1 MSIGFGGGLSAGDLL
16 VRIGADTSRFGQE
29 LKQQAEAAAAR
40 VTSDVR
46 IGADTQALT
55 SEVRSAAATVAR
67 QVTVDVDVDPDTRGF
82 AGEVQ
87 RAAARVS
94 GGVNLGVDV
103 EPDVTGLAGEVN
115 RAVELATAG
124 VAINVPVVPS
134 VAGTGAAV
142 AAQGTAAG
150 AVAGKGMAAGIGA
163 SLVKFGGPAALAGG
177 AFLGV
182 NLAKSSVEAASN
194 LGETTSKVNQIFGP
208 EAAAQLQ
215 TFASTADLAFG
226 QTQQQA
232 LDASS
237 TFGLFGK
244 IAGLQKAPLAT
255 FSSDLTGLA
264 SDMASFGN
272 TSVEEAITAVGG
284 ALRGETEP
292 IRRFGVM
299 LDADTVAAQALE
311 MGLVKTTV
319 NLDKVAAANKK
330 VADAQAGVRDA
341 TAKYGAD
348 SDEAAVASE
357 YLAFKQQELGKAL
370 KGTADKITPGA
381 RVLATQALIMK
392 QTSDQQGDFARTSGG
407 LANQQRILSAQWGN
421 MKAQLGSALLPAVTA
436 VVTKFNEWLPKI
448 IDFGKQVATF
458 LSPVKDAF
466 ANLFGG
472 AGEVGGPGEKIAAI
486 GTAFTN
492 LWAVVQPILAQI
504 GDALAKAW
512 ETVGP
517 VVTETFGYVQE
528 YVTSVLGIIAAVI
541 EKVTGVIRIVWE
553 KWGTGITNF
562 VTMVFGKIVGII
574 SGVMQTI
581 SGVVKTVLAVLK
593 GDWSGAWD
601 GLVQVAKGVWKV
613 IYNAVSGGIRAIGGL
628 VDGLWAIFKTAGVNV
643 VKGLWA
649 GIGSVAGWLGRKF
662 SEFFSG
668 LPGIVKRI
676 FGIESPSTVMA
687 GFGVQ
692 MVRGMVVGMDR
703 QRPELLGALTRL
715 VPTEPLPVPTL
726 AVAGPLRP
734 PQGAATG
741 AQAIPASLPGSV
753 GVGAGLPGRQVTFE
767 TNLYGVPDKE
777 LARQAP
783 VEMRKAAFM
792 MGVLA

>member
-1 MSIGFGGGLSAGDLL
+1 MSIGLSAGDLL

-29 LKQQAEAAAAR
+29 LKQQAEAAASR

-46 IGADTQALT
+46 IGADVSDLT
-55 SEVRSAAATVAR
+55 SEVRQAAAQVSR
-67 QVTVDVDVDPDTRGF
+67 QVDVAVDVNPETTGF
-82 AGEVQ
+82 TGEVQ
-87 RAAARVS
+87 RAASRVT
-94 GGVNLGVDV
+94 GGVDLPIDV
-103 EPDVTGLAGEVN
+103 NPDVTGLAAEVN
-115 RAVELATAG
+115 RAAELATAG

-134 VAGTGAAV
+134 VAGVGAQV

-215 TFASTADLAFG
+215 KFASTADLAFG

-232 LDASS
+232 LDAAA

-330 VADAQAGVRDA
+330 VQDAQQGVRDA
-341 TAKYGAD
+341 QSKYGAD
-348 SDEAAVASE
+348 SDEAAVAAE

-448 IDFGKQVATF
+448 IDFGKQVGAF
-458 LSPVKDAF
+458 LAPVKDAF
-466 ANLFGG
+466 TNLFGG
-472 AGEVGGPGEKIAAI
+472 GAGEAGGPGEKIAAI

-492 LWAVVQPILAQI
+492 LWAVVQPILTQI
-504 GDALAKAW
+504 SDALGKAW

-517 VVTETFGYVQE
+517 VVTETFGYVKE
-528 YVTSVLGIIAAVI
+528 YITSVLGIIAAVI

-562 VTMVFGKIVGII
+562 VTMVFGKIVGIV
-574 SGVMQTI
+574 SGVMQAL

-601 GLVQVAKGVWKV
+601 GLVQVVKGIWKV

-628 VDGLWAIFKTAGVNV
+628 VDGLWALFKTAGVNV

-692 MVRGMVVGMDR
+692 MVRGMVVGMDK
-703 QRPELLGALTRL
+703 QRPDLLRALTRL
-715 VPTEPLPVPTL
+715 VPDEPLPIPTL
-726 AVAGPLRP
+726 AATGPLRP

-741 AQAIPASLPGSV
+741 AVAVPASLLGAVAV
-753 GVGAGLPGRQVTFE
+753 GERRTSNVTFE

-783 VEMRKAAFM
+783 VEMRKAAFLA
-792 MGVLA
+792 GVLG